1 MNRPTKSQLA
11 VWKAV
16 IYERLPH
23 PEAMRRLR
31 LKHEAAFTSRMLTM
45 TKYVLR
51 KHPRIV

>member
-1 MNRPTKSQLA
+1 MKPTKHQLA

-23 PEAMRRLR
+23 PIAMRKLR
-31 LKHEAAFTSRMLTM
+31 LKNDAAFTSRMLTM

-51 KHPRIV
+51 TKRLL